1 MKTIIAYLTI
11 VINLL
16 QTKLIWTLVIL
27 HIFFSWYLSYLINH
41 NMAIWFCLA
50 CYSSKFP
57 FDSIILFNLL
67 LFCLLVSFCRIH
79 ISSKF
84 TTCDYEQ
91 STNDSLPL
99 LCFASKWGNKSC
111 RRSSTPRLDLGKV
124 VTNVVWIMRFWSSP
138 HVINMAYFLK
148 KL

>member
-1 MKTIIAYLTI
+1 M
-11 VINLL
+11 
-16 QTKLIWTLVIL
+16 
-27 HIFFSWYLSYLINH
+27 IF
-41 NMAIWFCLA
+41 LA
-50 CYSSKFP
+50 CYSFKFP

-124 VTNVVWIMRFWSSP
+124 VTNVVWIWGFEVLP
-138 HVINMAYFLK
+138 HVINMAYFK
-148 KL
+148 KSYNIRICIKNSIVHVKMDVYLCSFFLSFDGYGFANFQIQTN